1 MFWEGEPVSEKE
13 KQSSGQTL
21 DSIKPGQKIEGKVS
35 KIELFGAFVDVGLDH
50 PGLIHISQLKRGR
63 VNRVQDIVNEGDEV
77 EVWVQKV
84 DPNSNRLELTMIKP
98 VEVKWNDLS
107 PGNTYQGKVMRIEKF
122 GAFVDIGAERHGLVH
137 VSEMRDDYVR
147 DPGEIVNVG
156 DTVEVKVLDIDRKK
170 RQIRLTMKE
179 SAEEIV
185 EELEPEEDIP
195 TAMEVAL
202 RQALDENDE
211 KPSKGVKPSPKSSK
225 KQSEEL
231 EDILSRTLERKVST
245 SKD

>member
-1 MFWEGEPVSEKE
+1 VSDKE
-13 KQSSGQTL
+13 KQPTSQSL
-21 DSIKPGQKIEGKVS
+21 SSIKPGQKIEGKVS
-35 KIELFGAFVDVGLDH
+35 KVELFGAFVDVGLDH

-63 VNRVQDIVNEGDEV
+63 VNRVQDIVKEGDEV

-98 VEVKWNDLS
+98 VEVKWGDLK
-107 PGNTYQGKVMRIEKF
+107 PGKNYQGSVVRLENF

-147 DPGEIVNVG
+147 DPAEVVSVG
-156 DTVEVKVLDIDRKK
+156 DTIEVRVLDVDRKK
-170 RQIRLTMKE
+170 RQIRLSMKE
-179 SAEEIV
+179 DAEEILEEV
-185 EELEPEEDIP
+185 EPAEEIP

-202 RQALDENDE
+202 RQALDENEDE
-211 KPSKGVKPSPKSSK
+211 PVKAPKEEVKRK
-225 KQSEEL
+225 KQSQQL
-231 EDILSRTLERKVST
+231 EDILSRTLQRKVST

>member
-1 MFWEGEPVSEKE
+1 VSEKE
-13 KQSSGQTL
+13 KQPSSQSL
-21 DSIKPGQKIEGKVS
+21 SSIKPGQKIEGKVS
-35 KIELFGAFVDVGLDH
+35 KVELFGAFVDVGLDH

-98 VEVKWNDLS
+98 TEVKWGDIK
-107 PGNTYQGKVMRIEKF
+107 PGNSYQGQVVRLEKF

-147 DPGEIVNVG
+147 DPAEVVSVG
-156 DTVEVKVLDIDRKK
+156 DTIEVRVLDVDRRK
-170 RQIRLTMKE
+170 RQIRLSMKVDTE
-179 SAEEIV
+179 EILEEVEPAEE
-185 EELEPEEDIP
+185 IP
-195 TAMEVAL
+195 TAMELAL
-202 RQALDENDE
+202 RQALDENEE
-211 KPSKGVKPSPKSSK
+211 KPAETRKQGPKRK
-225 KQSEEL
+225 KQSQQM

>member
-1 MFWEGEPVSEKE
+1 VSDKE
-13 KQSSGQTL
+13 KQTSEQTL
-21 DSIKPGQKIEGKVS
+21 SSIKPGQKIEGTVS
-35 KIELFGAFVDVGLDH
+35 KVELFGAFVDVGLDH

-63 VNRVQDIVNEGDEV
+63 VNRVQDIVKEGDEV

-98 VEVKWNDLS
+98 VDVKWDDLKS
-107 PGNTYQGKVMRIEKF
+107 GSTYQGEVVRLEKF

-147 DPGEIVNVG
+147 DPAEIVSVG
-156 DTVEVKVLDIDRKK
+156 DTIEVRVLEVDRRK
-170 RQIRLTMKE
+170 RQIRLSMKE
-179 SAEEIV
+179 DAEEIIEEIEPV
-185 EELEPEEDIP
+185 EEIP
-195 TAMEVAL
+195 TAMELAL
-202 RQALDENDE
+202 RQALDENED
-211 KPSKGVKPSPKSSK
+211 KPAEAPKVQTKRKNKS
-225 KQSEEL
+225 QEL

>member
-1 MFWEGEPVSEKE
+1 VADKEEKTEGK
-13 KQSSGQTL
+13 TL
-21 DSIKPGQKIEGKVS
+21 SSIKPGQKIEGTVS

-63 VNRVQDIVNEGDEV
+63 VNRVQDIVKEGDNV

-98 VEVKWNDLS
+98 LDVKWGDIS
-107 PGNTYQGKVMRIEKF
+107 PGNTYTGEVVRLENF

-147 DPGEIVNVG
+147 DPAEIVSVG
-156 DTVEVKVLDIDRKK
+156 DKVEVRVLDVNRKK

-179 SAEEIV
+179 NPEEIMEEVEPV
-185 EELEPEEDIP
+185 EEIP

-202 RQALDENDE
+202 RQALDENE
-211 KPSKGVKPSPKSSK
+211 QEPAEAPKQPARRSK
-225 KQSEEL
+225 KRSQEL

>member
-1 MFWEGEPVSEKE
+1 VSDSEKGTPGD
-13 KQSSGQTL
+13 SLS
-21 DSIKPGQKIEGKVS
+21 SIKPGQKIEGKVS
-35 KIELFGAFVDVGLDH
+35 KVELFGAFVDVGFDH

-63 VNRVQDIVNEGDEV
+63 VNRVQDIVKVGDQV

-98 VEVKWNDLS
+98 VDVKWNNLS
-107 PGNTYQGKVMRIEKF
+107 AGDTYQGKVVKLEKF

-147 DPGEIVNVG
+147 DPAEIVSVG
-156 DTVEVKVLDIDRKK
+156 DTVEVRVLEVDRKK
-170 RQIRLTMKE
+170 RQIRLTMKVDVE
-179 SAEEIV
+179 
-185 EELEPEEDIP
+185 EELEEVEPVEEVP

-202 RQALDENDE
+202 RQALDENE
-211 KPSKGVKPSPKSSK
+211 EQPEEAPKPQTKRSK
-225 KQSEEL
+225 KKSQEL